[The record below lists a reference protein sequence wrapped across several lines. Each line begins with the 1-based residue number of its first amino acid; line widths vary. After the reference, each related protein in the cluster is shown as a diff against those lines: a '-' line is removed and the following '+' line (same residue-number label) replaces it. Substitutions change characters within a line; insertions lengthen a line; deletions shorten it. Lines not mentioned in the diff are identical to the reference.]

1 LPSRFLAG
9 VSARRAPGTAWSSRT
24 LLTGVGVASAGL
36 LATVLA
42 VSAWPDGDDGTAP
55 AATSAVPGAAAP
67 SGTAG
72 LPAAGRPG
80 PLRNAAGRCLDVKGA
95 PEAGASAVLAGCS
108 GSATQRWT
116 YETDGLLRSAA
127 DTGLCLDS
135 HADAGVVLLGRCAG
149 AGTER
154 GDDVRYDLT
163 PEGELLPR
171 WDRTLALAAGGD
183 QAGADL
189 VVKARDGSAG
199 QRWLSGGSS

>member
-1 LPSRFLAG
+1 M
-9 VSARRAPGTAWSSRT
+9 
-24 LLTGVGVASAGL
+24 ASAGL

-42 VSAWPDGDDGTAP
+42 VGGWADRDDGTAP
-55 AATSAVPGAAAP
+55 VATSATPGAPAP
-67 SGTAG
+67 SGTLG

-80 PLRNAAGRCLDVKGA
+80 PLRNAAGRCLDVKGT
-95 PEAGASAVLAGCS
+95 PQQGASAVLADCS

-116 YETDGLLRSAA
+116 YGTDGLLRSAA
-127 DTGLCLDS
+127 GTGLCLDS

-149 AGTER
+149 AGSER

-163 PEGELLPR
+163 SRGELLPR

-189 VVKARDGSAG
+189 VVKVRDGSPG